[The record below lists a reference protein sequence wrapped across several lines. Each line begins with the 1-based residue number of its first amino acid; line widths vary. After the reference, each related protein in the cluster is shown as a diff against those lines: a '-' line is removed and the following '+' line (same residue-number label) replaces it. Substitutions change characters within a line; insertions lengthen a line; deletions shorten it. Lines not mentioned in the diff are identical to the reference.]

1 MSEANT
7 RPNGSTRSIKVR
19 RTKGSHNDG
28 SHNKFLSQAQH
39 LKKTHLNEMRKRKRD
54 FLTRIHY
61 TNFATV
67 VIFPALAL
75 LYVLYKQMSISP
87 QNTMTLVFTVLYF
100 NITLLSFN
108 AGYHKCFAHN
118 SFRIRANPLMYFFG
132 IFGASLGLG
141 SIRNWAALHRAHHQF
156 TDNIVKDPHLIKR
169 GFLWAHWGWLIKK
182 PKIVTFY
189 KEFIEQEF
197 PQDFH
202 GARKIVNEVSAVDLP
217 QEYADFEL
225 LRNDYDY
232 KINRFVLWQRHWYF
246 PLLVITIFVIPAL
259 VSKYICH
266 DSIVNGIIYP
276 GILRMFLAQQ
286 TILFTESVCHMSHI
300 AFLFPTQVFSEK
312 NSSQN
317 CNNPIVSFL
326 TYGQLQQNFHHEFP
340 HDYRCGNYAF
350 DYDPTKWFIWALSCL
365 GLVDELSKT
374 PRELITQLQI
384 QQQQQVINRMKSQLN
399 WGTPL
404 SKLPLITPRE
414 LNKIVNANT
423 LDRIYIII
431 QNIIHDITPFMDQHP
446 GGVALLKASHGK
458 DATKAFYGGVYGHL
472 TAAVNLLATMRIGVL
487 DVGNDEEVWKRVV
500 TEEGTVKEAVSSRGD
515 SKQYRTAEAA

>member
-1 MSEANT
+1 MSEGA
-7 RPNGSTRSIKVR
+7 TRSIRVR
-19 RTKGSHNDG
+19 RAKGSNNDG
-28 SHNKFLSQAQH
+28 GTHSKLLSQAQH
-39 LKKTHLNEMRKRKRD
+39 LKKTQLNEIRKRKRD

-67 VIFPALAL
+67 VVFPGLVL
-75 LYVLYKQMSISP
+75 LYVLYNQMSISP
-87 QNTMTLVFTVLYF
+87 QNTKTLIFTVVYF
-100 NITLLSFN
+100 NITLLSFT

-118 SFRIRANPLMYFFG
+118 TFKLRSRPLMFSFG

-156 TDNIVKDPHLIKR
+156 TDDTVKDPHLIKR

-182 PKIVTFY
+182 PKILTFY

-197 PQDFH
+197 PQDYH
-202 GARKIVNEVSAVDLP
+202 CARNIVNEVNVDVP
-217 QEYADFEL
+217 QEYTEFEL
-225 LRNDYDY
+225 LRSDYEY
-232 KINRFVLWQRHWYF
+232 KINQFVLWQRRWYF
-246 PLLVITIFVIPAL
+246 PLLMVTTLVIPGL
-259 VSKYICH
+259 VAKYICH
-266 DSIVNGIIYP
+266 DTFINGIIYP
-276 GILRMFLAQQ
+276 GVLRMLLCQQ
-286 TILFTESVCHMSHI
+286 AILITESVCHMSNI
-300 AFLFPTQVFSEK
+300 GFLFPTQVFSEK

-317 CNNPIVSFL
+317 CNNPLISFL
-326 TYGQLQQNFHHEFP
+326 TYGQLRQNFHHEFP
-340 HDYRCGNYAF
+340 HDYRCGHSAF
-350 DYDPTKWFIWALSCL
+350 DYDPTKWFIWGLSCL
-365 GLVDELSKT
+365 GLVEELSKT
-374 PRELITQLQI
+374 PLELITQLQI
-384 QQQQQVINRMKSQLN
+384 QQQQQVINRVKSQLN

-414 LNKIVNANT
+414 LNRIVNANA

-500 TEEGTVKEAVSSRGD
+500 TEEGSVKEAVSSRGD